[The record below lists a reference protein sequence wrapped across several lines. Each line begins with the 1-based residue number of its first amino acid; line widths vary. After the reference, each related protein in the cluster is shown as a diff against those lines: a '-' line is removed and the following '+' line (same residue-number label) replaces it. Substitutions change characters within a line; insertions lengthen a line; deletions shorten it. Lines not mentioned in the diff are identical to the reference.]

1 MVRRDARAADDA
13 GRFGEDEL
21 QRRGDGRDRE
31 VVGHGGA
38 LSVMKGAAGGPR
50 IVMIPGGL
58 GMWSPTRTSA
68 LPPTVTP
75 VLASGPI
82 TAGYGKPHTELIIR
96 QIDVLVASGMP
107 LAVTTGGST
116 AMIVP
121 LSGGPDAPGVR
132 MTEQPIVTGGPG
144 IAALH
149 SERRDAA
156 DRHRRSLN
164 LRAHAA
170 VDRGARRRLQAEL
183 RLRFDVDRRHRAQ
196 LDALAFERQVAVGF
210 ERHRARRFHRDVA
223 VLVHRDRRAARDD
236 GDGAAA
242 VLRLVELHLRLA
254 RGRAHRAVRDA
265 HGDLRR
271 HLDDDL
277 ARRRVRLVVA
287 DRGFDRLVVGRVQRE
302 VEDHFVRVAHR
313 RPVAV
318 GVEPA
323 DDEGLVDV
331 ALVERQ
337 QHEIAFVRDGDRAD
351 VAADDRHAFDQQAAV
366 LEAHVAGVVVVVVGG
381 AVRRDLFDHRE
392 LGHAHAAQLVPND
405 LLDGG
410 EDGRRRHQTAIA
422 RKPISVVKP
431 SVLCMRWRTLR
442 TWKLV
447 LSALSD
453 SPRSA
458 IASPSLTSG
467 RPTDSS
473 RPRSVRR
480 LISSSA
486 AAAAVFAAADV
497 RKDGRS
503 SSSTGLAEPDVPFEP
518 LKSLVSHGHA
528 SSPLLPVGLSPH
540 ATTLPATGCERR
552 MSRLKICLAFS
563 NTCTAWPPTNFSNT
577 SLPSEF
583 RYRSN
588 PHSAASSRMCA

>member
-302 VEDHFVRVAHR
+302 VEDHCVRVAHR
-313 RPVAV
+313 
-318 GVEPA
+318 
-323 DDEGLVDV
+323 
-331 ALVERQ
+331 
-337 QHEIAFVRDGDRAD
+337 
-351 VAADDRHAFDQQAAV
+351 
-366 LEAHVAGVVVVVVGG
+366 
-381 AVRRDLFDHRE
+381 
-392 LGHAHAAQLVPND
+392 
-405 LLDGG
+405 
-410 EDGRRRHQTAIA
+410 
-422 RKPISVVKP
+422 P
-431 SVLCMRWRTLR
+431 SVLWLRWRGLR
-442 TWKLV
+442 TEKLV
-447 LSALSD
+447 WSPLSD

-458 IASPSLTSG
+458 IASPGLTSG

-503 SSSTGLAEPDVPFEP
+503 RSSTGLAEPDVPFEP

-563 NTCTAWPPTNFSNT
+563 NTCTEWPPTNFSNT

-583 RYRSN
+583 
-588 PHSAASSRMCA
+588 M